1 MYFIQKTLEGVS
13 QIEEK
18 GYLRMNRNE
27 EETEEEGI
35 SAFP

>member
-18 GYLRMNRNE
+18 GYLGRNSSVEEAE
-27 EETEEEGI
+27 EESI